1 MDSAKSSCL
10 ELLTDTAEKSTKVI
24 GSMTNSKDTDDIFLL
39 VVQRIQANGNQGLCM
54 VWEKLFMLMEQVTR
68 VNGKMVTN
76 TVRVLLL
83 MERIL
88 NGQESIRTAVSSQG
102 FRKN

>member
-1 MDSAKSSCL
+1 
-10 ELLTDTAEKSTKVI
+10 
-24 GSMTNSKDTDDIFLL
+24 
-39 VVQRIQANGNQGLCM
+39 M